1 MNYVYISFRFS
12 LQKETKMQPLCSHQT
27 KPASAHEHLVH
38 AENETLSCSRHGSI
52 AHITF
57 LFQELLQ
64 YSLHALL
71 CKEIKTH
78 KEMVSMQLFYQNTP
92 AIVLMYFSW
101 QPSLDMQHRLQ
112 RIFPRKVSKRNNC
125 PLVQSNSEV
134 FSTALGS
141 QLHLVNK
148 FCATLLSLHTSFMW
162 IIYLLVPLLKH
173 QVAQQMPIYFPGSS
187 DVAHTFPLVSFITA
201 CLQSRAKDLTQLQLK
216 RAAKP
221 ILISARIGAG

>member
-1 MNYVYISFRFS
+1 
-12 LQKETKMQPLCSHQT
+12 
-27 KPASAHEHLVH
+27 
-38 AENETLSCSRHGSI
+38 
-52 AHITF
+52 
-57 LFQELLQ
+57 
-64 YSLHALL
+64 
-71 CKEIKTH
+71 
-78 KEMVSMQLFYQNTP
+78 
-92 AIVLMYFSW
+92 
-101 QPSLDMQHRLQ
+101 MQHRLQ

-221 ILISARIGAG
+221 ILISARIGAGWKLADSYSSTLVHPKGTTWKMVLNRKEIRSYNNSKEHSKALKNQKTTDCSYFSFLLSLTAIFYLS